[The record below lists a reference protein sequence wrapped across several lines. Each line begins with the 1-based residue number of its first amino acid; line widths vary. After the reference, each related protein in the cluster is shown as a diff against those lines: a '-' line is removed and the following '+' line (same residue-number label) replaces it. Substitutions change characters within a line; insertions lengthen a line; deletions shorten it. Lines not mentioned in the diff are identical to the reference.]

1 MLEVIAF
8 INSCMR
14 ALEVSQAGAELTFQ
28 HSSCLQTAFSSLL
41 LSEGS
46 PGPVSAQ
53 RLRDSCSGVP
63 LGVLY
68 PTALPPPLCI
78 SAHPS
83 KCSNTVKDPSETFH
97 SRGIYII

>member
-14 ALEVSQAGAELTFQ
+14 ELEVSQAGAEPLSQ
-28 HSSCLQTAFSSLL
+28 HGSCLQTIFTSLL
-41 LSEGS
+41 LSQGS
-46 PGPVSAQ
+46 PGLVSAQ
-53 RLRDSCSGVP
+53 WLPDSWVP
-63 LGVLY
+63 LGVLH